1 MFTRTRF
8 GLTLFRTSSIALL
21 LALVAVLALGSARAP
36 IASGQDQGVRESPP
50 YDPAQVT
57 VPSTPPFAA
66 GGRSSYAENCAPC
79 HGEQGLGDG
88 PTAADL
94 PGPPTAFADPAAIAE
109 LSPAMLFHTTK
120 FGRLQ
125 AMMPPWQNQLDDG
138 EIWDTVAYAWSLHT
152 TEAATTAGQALY
164 AESCANCHGDGGAGD
179 GPEATAGI
187 NDFTNLEYTTFRSQA
202 DWLAGWQDAHAEIGA
217 DWTKEQKDTTLEYIR
232 TFSYIPPWV
241 SPYRPGSGVIT
252 GTIVFGGE
260 GAPTTIQDGL
270 VYLDA
275 YLGFDPVA
283 TFTGT
288 VNADNTFVFENLG
301 ISPDIAYLATVVA
314 DGISY
319 SSQLV
324 GLTAEQPAAE
334 AAVNIYGVTDS
345 PADIRV
351 NRLHWILDSQPG
363 ALVVAQIYLLGN
375 TGDQTFVGQTVEG
388 VDVPVTAAIPVPAD
402 AQELTLENGSV
413 GDRFRRVGDM
423 LYDTMPIVPGDST
436 QQVIV
441 QYALP
446 YNGTSY
452 DMKQGFEY
460 PIDSLSLLVNNLPN
474 LRVDVP
480 AMEFDSIQN
489 LQGAEYQVWR
499 QTDLTPGQVEV
510 KMQGL
515 LERGGVDPRAVGAT
529 TDTGTSGMATVAPP
543 MESWVA
549 WAMAAI
555 VAAIVLALV
564 GFALQRGTLS
574 TVTTRQD
581 LQSMRDSL
589 LTQIARIDDLHT
601 LGQMGDT
608 EWLRRRA
615 DLKAQLVDVMRRL
628 ESTRPAHK

>member
-1 MFTRTRF
+1 MLPA
-8 GLTLFRTSSIALL
+8 GGALTP
-21 LALVAVLALGSARAP
+21 AVSA
-36 IASGQDQGVRESPP
+36 QDQGLRESPP

-57 VPSTPPFAA
+57 LPLTPPFAA
-66 GGRSSYAENCAPC
+66 AGRSSYLDNCAPC
-79 HGEQGLGDG
+79 HGEQGMGDG
-88 PTAADL
+88 PTAAEL
-94 PGPPTAFADPAAIAE
+94 PGPPTAFADPAALWE

-125 AMMPPWQNQLDDG
+125 TMMPPWQNQLSDG

-152 TEAATTAGQALY
+152 SESNASAGQALY
-164 AESCANCHGDGGAGD
+164 AESCASCHGEGGAGD
-179 GPEATAGI
+179 GPDATGEI
-187 NDFTNLEYTTFRSQA
+187 NDFTDLATTTFRSQA
-202 DWLAGWQDAHAEIGA
+202 EWLAGWQDAHGEIGA
-217 DWTKEQKDTTLEYIR
+217 DWSKEQKDNTLEYIR
-232 TFSYIPPWV
+232 SFSYIPPWV
-241 SPYRPGSGVIT
+241 SPYRPGDGIIT
-252 GTIVFGGE
+252 GTVTFGEE
-260 GAPTTIQDGL
+260 GAPTAVQDGL
-270 VYLDA
+270 VFLDA

-283 TFTGT
+283 TFTTTLG
-288 VNADNTFVFENLG
+288 ADNTFVFENLG
-301 ISPDIAYLATVVA
+301 VSPDLAYLATVVA

-324 GLTAEQPAAE
+324 QLSPDQPAGGTNI
-334 AAVNIYGVTDS
+334 NIYGVTDS
-345 PADIRV
+345 PENIRV

-375 TGDQTFVGQTVEG
+375 SGEQTFVGQTVEG

-402 AQELTLENGSV
+402 AQELTMENGSL
-413 GDRFRRVGDM
+413 GDRFWRVGDM

-460 PIDSLSLLVNNLPN
+460 PIDSLSLLVSNLPD

-480 AMEFDSIQN
+480 AMTFDSIQN
-489 LQGAEYQVWR
+489 LQGSEYQVWR

-515 LERGGVDPRAVGAT
+515 LERDGVDPRAMGDTGAT
-529 TDTGTSGMATVAPP
+529 GDMATVAPP

-549 WAMAAI
+549 WAMTAV
-555 VAAIVLALV
+555 VAAILLALV

-574 TVTTRQD
+574 AATTRQD
-581 LQSMRDSL
+581 LQALRDSL
-589 LTQIARIDDLHT
+589 LTQIARIDDVHA
-601 LGQMGDT
+601 LGQIGDT

-615 DLKAQLVDVMRRL
+615 ELKAQLVDVMRRL
-628 ESTRPAHK
+628 ESSRGGHK